1 MIYGDGAKPHHVVCN
16 FARRPTGPCHYCD
29 KYYRNDELRRKA
41 STVTDEELIAH
52 LERAAT
58 QGDSDGL
65 IAGYMLAAAE
75 LIKTL
80 KARVA
85 ELEAK

>member
-1 MIYGDGAKPHHVVCN
+1 M
-16 FARRPTGPCHYCD
+16 
-29 KYYRNDELRRKA
+29 
-41 STVTDEELIAH
+41 TDEEQKQLVAN
-52 LERAAT
+52 LKRAAT
-58 QGDSDGL
+58 QGENDGL

-85 ELEAK
+85 ELEKK